1 MILPA
6 MTTPRSRRTETAGAA
21 DDGTGAQAGAPTLP
35 YGRAFIVQFT
45 SETET
50 SRGRV
55 AGRVEHLKSGGR
67 SWFTSV
73 DGLLASM
80 SELLGEPP
88 GPPVRRRDAT
98 KPSGSRGGRRGGKT
112 RPAP

>member
-1 MILPA
+1 MILRA

-21 DDGTGAQAGAPTLP
+21 DAGGAQAGAPTLP

-50 SRGRV
+50 SRRRV

-80 SELLGEPP
+80 TELLGEPP
-88 GPPVRRRDAT
+88 GPRARRRDAT
-98 KPSGSRGGRRGGKT
+98 RPSGSRRGPRGGKT
-112 RPAP
+112 RRAR